1 MPRKSASKTSSSDAI
16 DILTEDH
23 KHVMKMFADF
33 EKLKQD
39 EDNDE
44 DAKQTLIERACTELT
59 IHSQVEEEFFYPAL
73 RDALDD
79 TDLVDEAEVEH
90 GIANQLITEL
100 ESMQPGDEFYEAKFT
115 VLGEYV
121 RHHIEEEQEKIFPKA
136 KKAKL
141 ALESL
146 GEDIRQ
152 RKEEL
157 RTEFGMPEEDDDTV
171 DGDTQVRR
179 KRPSRGAGA

>member
-1 MPRKSASKTSSSDAI
+1 MPSKFASKASPATAI

-23 KHVMKMFADF
+23 KHVMKMFTDF
-33 EKLKQD
+33 EKLRLD
-39 EDNDE
+39 EDSDE
-44 DAKQTLIERACTELT
+44 DAKQILVERTCTELT

-73 RDALDD
+73 REALDD
-79 TDLVDEAEVEH
+79 TSMLDEAEVEH
-90 GIANQLITEL
+90 GIASQLIAEL
-100 ESMQPGDEFYEAKFT
+100 ESMQPDDELYDAKFT

-141 ALESL
+141 SLESL

-157 RTEFGMPEEDDDTV
+157 LAEFGFPEDDDAVEGETEI
-171 DGDTQVRR
+171 RR
-179 KRPSRGAGA
+179 KKSSRKGGT